1 MTSKAPALSSLFL
14 AHMVTDIYMPVIS
27 AIIPLLILTYG
38 YSYLMAG
45 LLVTAY
51 NLTSSLFQPVFG
63 WLSDNRGLQIQIWIS
78 LLISATFISFMGII
92 PWYALL
98 LVFASLAALGHASF
112 HPSALTLVSKI
123 ASGENR
129 GRITSLFVV
138 GGNLGYSLGPFLAG
152 ALVLYFGLPGL
163 LVLLLPA
170 LVMAVL
176 LRRILPPTKPAPVRE
191 TFRREAPATSLRPLA
206 LLFAAATFRA
216 WAVFSAITY
225 IPPLLVTRGYDI
237 FIADLAVTLM
247 LLAGVAGQIIGG
259 SLSDIYGK
267 KEFVLAGLG
276 LSLPAFFLFIFS
288 SGWISL
294 AGLILFGF
302 FLWSSFAITVAMSH
316 ELAPDRVGFAS
327 GVMLGV
333 AMGAGGVGVAV
344 NGYLADQFGL
354 ISAFVPIPAL
364 IFISALLIFLLR
376 YPWKVLKG
384 TGSVRN

>member
-1 MTSKAPALSSLFL
+1 VTSKLPALSSLFL
-14 AHMVTDIYMPVIS
+14 AHLVTDIYMPVIS

-63 WLSDNRGLQIQIWIS
+63 WLSDNKGWQIQIWIS

-98 LVFASLAALGHASF
+98 LVFAALAALGHASF

-138 GGNLGYSLGPFLAG
+138 GGNVGYSLGPFLAG

-170 LVMAVL
+170 LVTAVL
-176 LRRILPPTKPAPVRE
+176 LKKILPPSRPGPVHFTSPEEPPAP
-191 TFRREAPATSLRPLA
+191 SLRPLT

-216 WAVFSAITY
+216 WAVFSAITF

-247 LLAGVAGQIIGG
+247 LLAGVAGQVIGG

-276 LSLPAFFLFIFS
+276 LSLPAFFLFLFTE
-288 SGWISL
+288 GWVSI
-294 AGLILFGF
+294 AGLVLFGF

-316 ELAPDRVGFAS
+316 ELAPHRIGFAS

-354 ISAFVPIPAL
+354 VSAFIPIPAL
-364 IFISALLIFLLR
+364 IFIAALLMFLLR
-376 YPWKVLKG
+376 YPWKILKR
-384 TGSVRN
+384 TGAGQE

>member
-1 MTSKAPALSSLFL
+1 VTSKVPALSSLFL
-14 AHMVTDIYMPVIS
+14 AHLVTDIYMPVIS
-27 AIIPLLILTYG
+27 AIIPLLIITYG

-51 NLTSSLFQPVFG
+51 NLTSSLFQPIFG
-63 WLSDNRGLQIQIWIS
+63 WLSDNKGWQVQIWIS
-78 LLISATFISFMGII
+78 LLISAIFISFMGII

-98 LVFASLAALGHASF
+98 LAFAALAALGHASF

-170 LVMAVL
+170 LLMAGL
-176 LRRILPPTKPAPVRE
+176 LKKILPPVRPGPAPVASRE
-191 TFRREAPATSLRPLA
+191 TPVESLRPLT

-216 WAVFSAITY
+216 WAVFSAITF

-237 FIADLAVTLM
+237 FIADLMVTLM
-247 LLAGVAGQIIGG
+247 LLAGVAGQVIGG
-259 SLSDIYGK
+259 SLSDVYGK

-288 SGWISL
+288 DGFASL

-316 ELAPDRVGFAS
+316 ELAPHRVGFAS

-364 IFISALLIFLLR
+364 IFIAALLIFLLR
-376 YPWKVLKG
+376 YPWKILKG
-384 TGSVRN
+384 PGTGQE

>member
-1 MTSKAPALSSLFL
+1 MFL
-14 AHMVTDIYMPVIS
+14 AHLVTDIYMPVIS
-27 AIIPLLILTYG
+27 AVIPLLIITYG

-63 WLSDNRGLQIQIWIS
+63 WLSDNRGWQVQIWIS

-92 PWYALL
+92 PWYAVLL
-98 LVFASLAALGHASF
+98 AFAAIAALGHASF
-112 HPSALTLVSKI
+112 HPSALSLVSRI
-123 ASGENR
+123 ATGENR

-163 LVLLLPA
+163 LVLLVPA
-170 LVMAVL
+170 VVMAVL
-176 LRRILPPTKPAPVRE
+176 LKRILPRTEPVPVPQPSPGQNSR
-191 TFRREAPATSLRPLA
+191 ASLRPLT

-216 WAVFSAITY
+216 WAVFSAITF

-237 FIADLAVTLM
+237 FVADLAVTLM
-247 LLAGVAGQIIGG
+247 LLAGVAGQVIGG
-259 SLSDIYGK
+259 SLSDVYGK
-267 KEFVLAGLG
+267 KEFVLAGMG

-288 SGWISL
+288 DGWASL

-316 ELAPDRVGFAS
+316 ELAPHRVGFAS

-344 NGYLADQFGL
+344 NGYLADQYGL

-364 IFISALLIFLLR
+364 IFIAALLIFLLK
-376 YPWKVLKG
+376 YPWKILKG
-384 TGSVRN
+384 RASLRNE